1 MAAVTASCTALSTP
15 GDVLAL
21 VAAVGALSTC
31 STCAASAGLAA
42 TNEFTWSCCT
52 LATIVPMIASPTEPP
67 TWRSVWITPEASPR
81 SLGGAVLSASVLV
94 GLMTI
99 PMPTPITRYPG
110 TSQP

>member
-1 MAAVTASCTALSTP
+1 
-15 GDVLAL
+15 
-21 VAAVGALSTC
+21 
-31 STCAASAGLAA
+31 
-42 TNEFTWSCCT
+42 
-52 LATIVPMIASPTEPP
+52 MIASPTDPP

-110 TSQP
+110 TSQPYETWSSTAADQNRAAPTSAQPMVTMARGPIRS